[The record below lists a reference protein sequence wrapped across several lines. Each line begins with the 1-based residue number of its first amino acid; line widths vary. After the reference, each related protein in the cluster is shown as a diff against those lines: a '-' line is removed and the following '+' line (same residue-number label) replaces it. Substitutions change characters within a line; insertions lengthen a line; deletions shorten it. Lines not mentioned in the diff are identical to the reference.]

1 MQSEFF
7 EYTPFT
13 NSDLQDLVSV
23 RNGEKRI
30 GEQVILHHANNTKF
44 MLLGIEESI
53 GPQANGGNSGAE
65 NAFKA
70 FLKRFLNMQS
80 NQFLIG
86 NDIFL
91 AGRIS
96 LKPKANVPPDL
107 SIVVNDL
114 DNIVFQKIIDLCPSN
129 IIPIIIGGGHNNA
142 FPIVKAMNKLKGNA
156 IHVINLDP
164 HADCRA
170 LEGRHSGNPFSYAIK
185 EGLIKKY
192 GIIGLHKAYNN
203 QYILDF
209 LNQNASPHTFF
220 DNYVSGKSDFQSDIE
235 TFVRLFR
242 SSKFTGIE
250 LDMDAIAYSPSSAFS
265 PSGLT
270 VEQARYYVSK
280 MAREL
285 NPCYLHLPEAAPITI
300 SEELI
305 SGKLL
310 AYLVYDFIGNHNF
323 NFS

>member
-1 MQSEFF
+1 MIQNRDAQIFL
-7 EYTPFT
+7 
-13 NSDLQDLVSV
+13 LQ
-23 RNGEKRI
+23 
-30 GEQVILHHANNTKF
+30 
-44 MLLGIEESI
+44 
-53 GPQANGGNSGAE
+53 
-65 NAFKA
+65 
-70 FLKRFLNMQS
+70 

-96 LKPKANVPPDL
+96 LKPKANVPSDL

-185 EGLIKKY
+185 EGLIEKY

-203 QYILDF
+203 
-209 LNQNASPHTFF
+209 
-220 DNYVSGKSDFQSDIE
+220 
-235 TFVRLFR
+235 R
-242 SSKFTGIE
+242 
-250 LDMDAIAYSPSSAFS
+250 
-265 PSGLT
+265 
-270 VEQARYYVSK
+270 
-280 MAREL
+280 
-285 NPCYLHLPEAAPITI
+285 C
-300 SEELI
+300 
-305 SGKLL
+305 KLER
-310 AYLVYDFIGNHNF
+310 D
-323 NFS
+323 